1 MLRSELSLKEVK
13 SVENCGE
20 GKNVKI
26 LVEGG
31 GRVKTPFRCVC
42 SFDFSNCHQ
51 WTLLQKKNSWKRW
64 LKPNEIIVTS
74 GVGPGKLLTLRFL
87 PSALSHCDLFSNCAF
102 LSILTDKYSFWQY
115 DIDYPS
121 QMSSVLPRKWSPS
134 QPLFGFVT
142 MGERLLRDGT

>member
-51 WTLLQKKNSWKRW
+51 WTLLQKKKFVKTMIKTKWNHSDIRCWSRKA
-64 LKPNEIIVTS
+64 LDLAIFA
-74 GVGPGKLLTLRFL
+74 G
-87 PSALSHCDLFSNCAF
+87 ALSHCDLFSNWAF

>member
-1 MLRSELSLKEVK
+1 MTSFRSRCQVVSTELVPPVVVVPSAKIQSVFQLGAKTYRHTLKEVK

-51 WTLLQKKNSWKRW
+51 
-64 LKPNEIIVTS
+64 
-74 GVGPGKLLTLRFL
+74 
-87 PSALSHCDLFSNCAF
+87 
-102 LSILTDKYSFWQY
+102 
-115 DIDYPS
+115 
-121 QMSSVLPRKWSPS
+121 
-134 QPLFGFVT
+134 
-142 MGERLLRDGT
+142 